1 VIDVTGYLRRL
12 GVEHP
17 GTPSVAGL
25 TMLHRAQVERV
36 AYTTVDIQRGRPPSI
51 DPEECAARLVATGR
65 GGYCFHL
72 NGAFSALLGALG
84 FAVRRH
90 RGGVWHSPD
99 QVPLEPYP
107 NHLALTVH
115 DLPTTANP
123 GGAWLIDAGLGD
135 ALWEPMALRSGS
147 VEQGGFQYRV
157 SPSPILAGGWRFQHD
172 PRGSFA
178 GMDFAPDVAA
188 PDAFAVAH
196 ADLSTS
202 PTSGFVTS
210 LVAQRRHAKG
220 YEKLVSLSLMRT
232 TVAGTTTQSLTGPD
246 ELRAVLADE
255 FALPL
260 DDFEP
265 DEWELVYRRARAAQ
279 DEYER
284 KRDD

>member
-1 VIDVTGYLRRL
+1 VINVTGYLRRL

-17 GTPSVAGL
+17 GAPSVAGL
-25 TMLHRAQVERV
+25 MALHRAQVERV

-51 DPEECAARLVATGR
+51 DPEECAARVVATGR

-72 NGAFSALLGALG
+72 NGAFAALLDGLG
-84 FAVRRH
+84 YTVRRH
-90 RGGVWHSPD
+90 RGGVWHGPD
-99 QVPLEPYP
+99 QVPLQPYP

-115 DLPTTANP
+115 TLPNTANP
-123 GGAWLIDAGLGD
+123 GGSWLVDAGLGD
-135 ALWEPMALRSGS
+135 ALWEPLALRSGS
-147 VEQGGFQYRV
+147 TEQSGFHYRL
-157 SPSPILAGGWRFQHD
+157 SPSPVLAGGWRFEHD

-178 GMDFAPDVAA
+178 GMDFSPAPAA

-202 PTSGFVTS
+202 PTSGFVRS

-220 YEKLVSLSLMRT
+220 YEKLISLTLLRT
-232 TVAGTTTQSLTGPD
+232 TAAGVTEQALTGPD
-246 ELRAVLADE
+246 ELRSVLADE

-265 DEWELVYRRARAAQ
+265 DEWATVYQRARAAQ
-279 DEYER
+279 DEYDR
-284 KRDD
+284 QRG